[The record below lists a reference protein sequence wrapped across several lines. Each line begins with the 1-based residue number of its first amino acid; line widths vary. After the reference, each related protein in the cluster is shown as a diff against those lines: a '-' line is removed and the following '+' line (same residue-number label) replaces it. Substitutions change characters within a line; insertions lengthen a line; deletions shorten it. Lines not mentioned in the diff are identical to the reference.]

1 MLEVDVKSVLWAGII
16 SMDKFSNRLA
26 RTRSVCS
33 IALLLLAGCALA
45 VCSSGCSRGPAV
57 APALTLKDP
66 QEIEKATKRGI
77 SIITNGSDP
86 YIVFGKTT
94 KEVNQSIGQG
104 VIVRTAAICLP
115 KEELAFQVAVAGD
128 PSEVGAK
135 RVAEAALRQIN
146 RQIRFTVVLQVLKS
160 FNPEEV
166 EFELLASGLA
176 KSYPPVAVDPPEFV
190 ADVSSAL
197 DPDIPP
203 MAVYGYNAYFPTVGS
218 PGFPAIDITV
228 VKLTLV
234 IKAGGAS
241 TEVPFNIPSAA
252 LQ

>member
-1 MLEVDVKSVLWAGII
+1 MLEGDGKSVLWAGVI

-26 RTRSVCS
+26 RTRRFSS
-33 IALLLLAGCALA
+33 IALLLPAGCALA
-45 VCSSGCSRGPAV
+45 VCCSGCGRGPAI

-77 SIITNGSDP
+77 NIITSGSDP
-86 YIVFGKTT
+86 YAVFGRTT

-115 KEELAFQVAVAGD
+115 KEELAFQVAAAGD
-128 PSEVGAK
+128 STEAGAK
-135 RVAEAALRQIN
+135 RVADAALRQIN
-146 RQIRFTVVLQVLKS
+146 RQVRFTVVLQVLKS
-160 FNPEEV
+160 FKPEEV
-166 EFELLASGLA
+166 EFELCASGLA
-176 KSYPPVAVDPPEFV
+176 KTYPPVAVDPPEFV

-203 MAVYGYNAYFPTVGS
+203 MAVYGYNAYFPTAGS
-218 PGFPAIDITV
+218 PGFPTIDVTV
-228 VKLTLV
+228 RQLTLV

-241 TEVPFNIPSAA
+241 AEVPFMLPSPTM
-252 LQ
+252 Q